1 MKSILLLFMIAA
13 SASARAGV
21 DTRVL
26 QEQISKGQPDHA
38 REALT
43 RALNSDPKNPYLLYD
58 RAIASY
64 AAGKFD
70 EALVDLDF
78 VQDSTHRDLAHK
90 AQFQK
95 GNAQYKMGLANL
107 QRDREVTL
115 SRWRQSVSEYADLLK
130 KQPNHTEARQNH
142 DFVRRQL
149 RALLMQTATNNL
161 QTAESP
167 RPPEEQI
174 NSARAAME
182 EFHEAAQMEPADQ
195 AASQGE
201 QRARDLL
208 ADALTREGERKTMA
222 NNMVMPA
229 RNEPAIIRPDTHQ
242 IEEGVNMLE
251 DAHSLKPEDPNIAQK
266 LEAGRDRL
274 ADALTQQAQMYAA
287 LEPRIPRIDEKLGLL
302 RMSMELLE
310 KALSERPN
318 HPRAKQAMEEV
329 KRRLAE
335 IHEQEGDRLN
345 DLAENANLEQQAQAL
360 SQALDHFQQASDL
373 QPQQN
378 QLPQKAQNTQARLE
392 DALEKLGDRLMKSPG
407 LETLDQQ
414 VMRMEGASQAF
425 NELESLKPS
434 PQISEKARQAAS
446 QLEKL
451 RQMLAERG
459 QQPQPGQ
466 QQAFA
471 PTPPQNQPEGMPM
484 DAPPKLD
491 TKGRNGRYQSPAM
504 NRNLRDY

>member
-1 MKSILLLFMIAA
+1 MKSILLLILVVA
-13 SASARAGV
+13 SVQAGV
-21 DTRVL
+21 DVLEL
-26 QEQISKGQPDHA
+26 QEQIARGQSEQA
-38 REALT
+38 RNSLSRALT
-43 RALNSDPKNPYLLYD
+43 SDPKNPYLLYD

-70 EALVDLDF
+70 DALVDLDI
-78 VQDSTHRDLAHK
+78 VQDSRQRDLSRK

-95 GNAQYKMGLANL
+95 GNAQYKLGLNNL
-107 QRDREVTL
+107 QRDPEVTL
-115 SRWRQSVSEYADLLK
+115 SRWRQSISDYSDLLK
-130 KQPNHTEARQNH
+130 QQPGYGEARKNH
-142 DFVRRQL
+142 DFVRAQL
-149 RALLMQTATNNL
+149 RTLLMEMAKRNL
-161 QTAESP
+161 QNAEAP
-167 RPPEEQI
+167 RPAEEQI

-182 EFHEAAQMEPADQ
+182 EFHEAAQIEPDQ
-195 AASQGE
+195 AAQKGE
-201 QRARDLL
+201 ERARELLADLL
-208 ADALTREGERKTMA
+208 AREGERKTMA
-222 NNMVMPA
+222 NHLIMPA
-229 RNEPAIIRPDTHQ
+229 RNEPAIARPDTHQ

-251 DAHSLKPEDPNIAQK
+251 DAHSLKPQDPNISQK
-266 LEAGRDRL
+266 LDAGRDRL

-302 RMSMELLE
+302 RMAMELLE
-310 KALSERPN
+310 KALDERPN
-318 HPRAKQAMEEV
+318 HMRAKQALEDV

-345 DLAENANLEQQAQAL
+345 ELAENANLEQQAQAL
-360 SQALDHFQQASDL
+360 NEALDHFQQASNL

-378 QLPQKAQNTQARLE
+378 QLPQKAQSTQARLE

-407 LETLDQQ
+407 METLDQQ

-434 PQISEKARQAAS
+434 PQTSEKARSAS
-446 QLEKL
+446 EQLEKL

-459 QQPQPGQ
+459 RQPQSGPPQ
-466 QQAFA
+466 SFA
-471 PTPPQNQPEGMPM
+471 QLPPQNQPEGAPM
-484 DAPPKLD
+484 DSPPKLD